1 MHRMQKEIVKFLPP
15 PQKKKLIIFDV
26 GCYRGVFFKGIL
38 NQLTKNE
45 VNQCKVY
52 LFDINKNVK
61 FYIKD
66 FLKLKNIFYNE
77 VAISNKIGKAEYHY
91 NSFFE
96 ASGSSLSTIYKDDKL
111 WVNSRKL
118 ILKFL
123 FQKTKNY
130 IHYKVPTIT
139 LDSFIEKKKIKKID
153 ILKIDIDGSEMDVI
167 EGLKKSLKNNK
178 IKILLTE
185 INETNKKYNLK
196 EKKVINFL
204 KKYDFKLVKKNI
216 MLTPSLFS
224 SITSGDYLFINTKL
238 I

>member
-1 MHRMQKEIVKFLPP
+1 
-15 PQKKKLIIFDV
+15 
-26 GCYRGVFFKGIL
+26 
-38 NQLTKNE
+38 
-45 VNQCKVY
+45 
-52 LFDINKNVK
+52 
-61 FYIKD
+61 
-66 FLKLKNIFYNE
+66 
-77 VAISNKIGKAEYHY
+77 
-91 NSFFE
+91 
-96 ASGSSLSTIYKDDKL
+96 
-111 WVNSRKL
+111 
-118 ILKFL
+118 
-123 FQKTKNY
+123 
-130 IHYKVPTIT
+130 
-139 LDSFIEKKKIKKID
+139 
-153 ILKIDIDGSEMDVI
+153 MDVI